1 MESVTEGFCWA
12 LTNDE
17 IAKKALSI
25 GAREG
30 MPEYCLIFDKDFIM
44 IEFKNTHIL
53 SSMRLVL
60 LISLFV
66 TLTFVCSHK
75 LCAQNNKPFTVV
87 LDAGHGGKDPGNRGN
102 NYYEKKIALSV
113 ALKTGALLKK
123 EKDVKVV
130 YTRTTDRYV
139 TLNGRASI
147 ANKAKADLF
156 VSIHCDAHNSNAY
169 GAGTFVMGLH
179 RNKDNFRVSQK
190 ENSVIFLEDN
200 YEQEYDGFDP
210 NNPESVISLVLMQ
223 EDYLNQSIEAANY
236 IQQSF
241 VKNLK
246 RKNRTVKQAGF
257 LVLRNT
263 YMPSVLVETGF
274 LTNSREGAYLNSKR
288 GQTEMSRAIAKAI
301 MKYKSSLNGTLF
313 TGLVMDTLPV
323 ETTSSSAAATTFR
336 IQIAAS
342 TKKMALKPYNFK
354 GLSDISRIKTGSLY
368 RYYYGSFSSYKLA
381 KRAVSKLA
389 KKGYKGAYIK
399 AFEGNKEVS
408 ITYEMKSK

>member
-1 MESVTEGFCWA
+1 
-12 LTNDE
+12 
-17 IAKKALSI
+17 
-25 GAREG
+25 
-30 MPEYCLIFDKDFIM
+30 MPEYCLIFDKDFSLVG
-44 IEFKNTHIL
+44 FKNTHIL
-53 SSMRLVL
+53 SSMRLIVVVSFFL
-60 LISLFV
+60 VSGFAF
-66 TLTFVCSHK
+66 TNK
-75 LCAQNNKPFTVV
+75 LYAQTQKPFTVV
-87 LDAGHGGKDPGNRGN
+87 IDAGHGGKDPGNRGN
-102 NYYEKKIALSV
+102 NYYEKKIVLSI

-123 EKDVKVV
+123 QKDVNVV
-130 YTRTTDRYV
+130 YTRTSDSYI
-139 TLNGRASI
+139 TLNGRANI

-169 GAGTFVMGLH
+169 GAGTFVLGLH
-179 RNKDNFRVSQK
+179 RNQDNFRVSQK

-274 LTNSREGAYLNSKR
+274 LTNSSEGAYLNSKR
-288 GQTEMSRAIAKAI
+288 GQNEMSRAIANAI
-301 MKYKSSLNGTLF
+301 MQYKSSLDGTLF
-313 TGLVMDTLPV
+313 NGLIMD
-323 ETTSSSAAATTFR
+323 SSSTASENTDYIEDSNFIKYR

-342 TKKMALKPYNFK
+342 TKKIETASYNFK
-354 GLSDISRIKTGSLY
+354 GLSPIIRKQKGSLF
-368 RYYYGSFSSYKLA
+368 RYYYGEFSTYNDASK
-381 KRAVSKLA
+381 AVEKVKS
-389 KKGYKGAYIK
+389 KGYKGAYVK
-399 AFEGNKEVS
+399 AFKEGVEVS
-408 ITYEMKSK
+408 ITPEMKSN